1 MVERC
6 RSAVVVVPAWRP
18 ADKSIFWPARADE
31 PDEWVTPN
39 PKAYGVAARM
49 RMNLPKGGGYI
60 KGAGGPKRV
69 LLPRVESLDDL
80 AGTTRGSGIKK
91 LASSGP
97 PSISLLGNLCGPC
110 ECEDDHGEDAL
121 ASQLFDRS

>member
-1 MVERC
+1 M
-6 RSAVVVVPAWRP
+6 PAWRP
-18 ADKSIFWPARADE
+18 VDKSIFWPARADE

-60 KGAGGPKRV
+60 EGAGGPKRV

-80 AGTTRGSGIKK
+80 AGTPGGSSRKKTR
-91 LASSGP
+91 LQRA

-110 ECEDDHGEDAL
+110 ECEDDDGDGDDA
-121 ASQLFDRS
+121 ASPTI